1 MQHEGPMNERIG
13 EVVIV
18 DIGSLK
24 GHEEVI
30 PDNLAKREKKLLS
43 KGFYKPIIVDHR
55 SMVILDGHHKWTA
68 AGRLGLAR
76 VPVIMV
82 DYLDD
87 EGVLVDVWPNCGR
100 DSITKTEVLS
110 MGSSEDV
117 FPPKT
122 SQHTLPFE
130 IPSIT
135 VPLSDLRD

>member
-1 MQHEGPMNERIG
+1 MDERIG
-13 EVVIV
+13 ELVLV

-30 PDNLAKREKKLLS
+30 PNNLAKREKKLLS
-43 KGFYKPIIVDHR
+43 KGFYKPIIVDR
-55 SMVILDGHHKWTA
+55 SSMVILDGHHKWTA
-68 AGRLGLAR
+68 AGRLGLSR

-100 DSITKTEVLS
+100 DSITKNEVLD
-110 MGSSEDV
+110 MGSSGDV

-122 SQHTLPFE
+122 SRHTLPFE
-130 IPSIT
+130 IPSISI
-135 VPLSDLRD
+135 PLGELQD